1 MKGDETGT
9 VGVVVHGSQRPRR
22 RRSLLRYL
30 ALYVTI
36 VCAVAWGI
44 LLVKWING
52 SVEQAP
58 GERFAQQAGQVVSA
72 VGSDLHTVYR
82 QAVAKVTGQEPAGD
96 RESRAASA
104 KGRRLEQLCQDLRQA
119 YEEKP
124 SPDIRADM
132 DRSCRRYKVFL
143 ATGELEP

>member
-1 MKGDETGT
+1 M
-9 VGVVVHGSQRPRR
+9 
-22 RRSLLRYL
+22 RSL

-52 SVEQAP
+52 SIEQAP
-58 GERFAQQAGQVVSA
+58 GERFARKAGQAASA
-72 VGSDLHTVYR
+72 AGAELHTVYR

-124 SPDIRADM
+124 SSAVRAEM
-132 DRSCRRYKVFL
+132 DRSCRRYKAFL
-143 ATGELEP
+143 ESGDLEP